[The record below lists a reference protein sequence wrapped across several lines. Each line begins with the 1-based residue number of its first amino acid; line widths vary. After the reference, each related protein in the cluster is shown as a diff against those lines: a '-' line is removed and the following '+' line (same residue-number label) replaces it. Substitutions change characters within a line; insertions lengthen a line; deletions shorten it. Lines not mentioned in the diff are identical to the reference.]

1 MSESEMSDN
10 DEKNRYDSDRS
21 RRQSMDQDDRLH
33 TPDDANGI
41 RRNSSISSKFGLKG
55 KPSFSFGKK
64 KPKSSSSSSSLP
76 SVVDLDKT
84 PPATSIPGSPNAS
97 QRYHGPGPTPAQNA
111 YIQRILSGE
120 HVSHHD
126 DPLAKLKAA
135 NAGEGLTVNAHKS
148 SSLTGLEESLKA
160 FTSVEVL
167 EGENAFA
174 CRKCWR
180 IKTGKYKNTQA
191 TLPEEDEGTES
202 LHSTHRFGP
211 AISVV
216 GSDSGSEVLTTDS
229 EQRLG
234 RASSAASRSSAASQ
248 PPRAP
253 SPLRNLRQIDT
264 QQSARDIS
272 YATSAIS
279 VDTSS
284 IQPEPD
290 NADSDGL
297 SDSSS
302 SEDEPIPADL
312 PLGVRPKMPTR
323 KQSSHFTMR
332 RAFKRYLIAQA
343 PEVLVFHFKRF
354 RQTQKS
360 GLTFTSFYDLK
371 K

>member
-10 DEKNRYDSDRS
+10 DEKHRYDSDRS
-21 RRQSMDQDDRLH
+21 RRQSMDQDDRPYA
-33 TPDDANGI
+33 PDDNNG
-41 RRNSSISSKFGLKG
+41 RRNSISSKFGLRS

-64 KPKSSSSSSSLP
+64 KSKSGSSSTSLSSA
-76 SVVDLDKT
+76 VDLDKT
-84 PPATSIPGSPNAS
+84 PPAISIPGSPNTFHR
-97 QRYHGPGPTPAQNA
+97 QHGPGPTPAQNA
-111 YIQRILSGE
+111 YIQRILAGD
-120 HVSHHD
+120 HAPNAD
-126 DPLAKLKAA
+126 DPLARLRAA
-135 NAGEGLTVNAHKS
+135 NAGEGMTVNAHKS

-180 IKTGKYKNTQA
+180 IKTGKYKSAHAHA
-191 TLPEEDEGTES
+191 TVPEEDESADGMTAADRVPPS
-202 LHSTHRFGP
+202 
-211 AISVV
+211 ISIV
-216 GSDSGSEVLTTDS
+216 GSDSSSDVVYSEPDS
-229 EQRLG
+229 RLG
-234 RASSAASRSSAASQ
+234 RAASAASRSSAASQ
-248 PPRAP
+248 PPRAS
-253 SPLRNLRQIDT
+253 SPLRNLTEDNTSER
-264 QQSARDIS
+264 AKEKS

-279 VDTSS
+279 ADSSS
-284 IQPEPD
+284 IQPE
-290 NADSDGL
+290 ADDDASDGL

-302 SEDEPIPADL
+302 SEDDPIPADL
-312 PLGVRPKMPTR
+312 PVGVRPKMPTR
-323 KQSSHFTMR
+323 KKSSHFTMR